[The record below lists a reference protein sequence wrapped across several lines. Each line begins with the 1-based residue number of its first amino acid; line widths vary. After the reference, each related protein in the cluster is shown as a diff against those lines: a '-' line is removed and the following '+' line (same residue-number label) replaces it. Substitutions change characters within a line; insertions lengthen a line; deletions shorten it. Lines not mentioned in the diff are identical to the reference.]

1 MADIYSIYLRRVWF
15 SMTSILVDAIDASS
29 LFIIRS
35 VQFTLVPLKPLLTG
49 LITNLD
55 TRGNSSR
62 PEILE
67 TLKKVEFTVILDIC
81 WDTPTEAVDLIN
93 GSICPWSS
101 CSGDDIHERIMLT
114 FVEHVSSSSPPSH
127 TTAPPEGDSTNPV
140 ESHIIQQPKVYR
152 IMIYV
157 YTATWPNF
165 NLQGRSHAAHE
176 YWCG

>member
-1 MADIYSIYLRRVWF
+1 MYLLCPLIKFNRCILNKLHVSQYYCCLQCSPKIYTV
-15 SMTSILVDAIDASS
+15 VDAIDAFS
-29 LFIIRS
+29 LFMVRS
-35 VQFTLVPLKPLLTG
+35 VQFNLVPLKPLLTG

-114 FVEHVSSSSPPSH
+114 FVEHVSSSCPPSH
-127 TTAPPEGDSTNPV
+127 TTTSPEGDSSNP
-140 ESHIIQQPKVYR
+140 II
-152 IMIYV
+152 
-157 YTATWPNF
+157 F
-165 NLQGRSHAAHE
+165 F
-176 YWCG
+176 